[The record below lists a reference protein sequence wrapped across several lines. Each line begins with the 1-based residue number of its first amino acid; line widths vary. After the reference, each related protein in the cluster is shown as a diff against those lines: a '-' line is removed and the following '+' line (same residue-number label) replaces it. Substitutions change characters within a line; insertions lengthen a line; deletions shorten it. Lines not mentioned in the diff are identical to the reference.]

1 MAKLEATRDQLIE
14 DLAGLD
20 KDIKEL
26 KDAQE
31 KATKTRKEEADEAKE
46 TMLEAQEGLDA
57 LEMCMTI
64 LDRFYKTVK
73 KETVDLSLAQ
83 ADPMADAP
91 DAGFDNGEA
100 YTGAQGEAG
109 GIMGMLEVMKSDFE
123 RTISETTKEEA
134 AAKQEY
140 LEFMTESGKSLAE
153 KEQAHEEKTT
163 QKDEALEKLAAA
175 DEELDA
181 QSSILDG
188 SIKELMELKPTCID
202 TGMSYEERVARREEE
217 IAALKKADCILEA
230 FAEYGPE
237 GAAGAC

>member
-26 KDAQE
+26 KDSRKEAKADRDAE
-31 KATKTRKEEADEAKE
+31 KAQNNATVI
-46 TMLEAQEGLDA
+46 EAQEGLDA

-153 KEQAHEEKTT
+153 KEQAEEEKTT
-163 QKDEALEKLAAA
+163 QKDEALEKLATA
-175 DEELDA
+175 DEEEKTTQKD
-181 QSSILDG
+181 
-188 SIKELMELKPTCID
+188 
-202 TGMSYEERVARREEE
+202 
-217 IAALKKADCILEA
+217 
-230 FAEYGPE
+230 
-237 GAAGAC
+237 